1 SPNDLSLRHISQT
14 DMNRLW
20 YCAVTLSRDEC
31 FGLRMGR
38 NVTSPTMQLL
48 SLAAHSSPT
57 AGDAI
62 HRGLRFLQVFTTPLQ
77 LYSVEDEHYLTAYFE
92 PKGAAHPLQ
101 IEALV
106 SRCATSWRELGSD
119 TLPLITEVRL
129 NRESDTRLQC
139 EDILGTRVR
148 LGSKRVS

>member
-1 SPNDLSLRHISQT
+1 
-14 DMNRLW
+14 MNRLW

-31 FGLRMGR
+31 FGLRMGG
-38 NVTSPTMQLL
+38 NFSTPTMQLL

-62 HRGLRFLQVFTTPLQ
+62 HRVMRFIQVFSTQVQ

-129 NRESDTRLQC
+129 NRESETRLECEGIRDTR
-139 EDILGTRVR
+139 GR
-148 LGSKRVS
+148 LAGRR